1 MTMPHGL
8 AVQTPRP
15 RPSWRQMP
23 ILLLDVSASMGEGR
37 PRRIDVLWDAV
48 RRLKTPQSRWR
59 VAVFSSHCRWVD
71 LKTCPEPHGS
81 TDLAGA
87 LAEISQV
94 RPTAVTLIT
103 DGQPDDSGAAHA
115 AGLLLKC
122 PINICFVGDED
133 ETQAV
138 EFCRR
143 LCEATKGTFATE
155 ALTLAALEKTT
166 HTIRKMLGD
175 GTPTTASI
183 PLGGA
188 TL

>member
-1 MTMPHGL
+1 MTNPHGL
-8 AVQTPRP
+8 VVQTQPS

-23 ILLLDVSASMGEGR
+23 VLLLDVSASMGEGR

-48 RRLKTPQSRWR
+48 RRLKTPHSRWR
-59 VAVFSSHCRWVD
+59 VAVFSRHCRWADVREV
-71 LKTCPEPHGS
+71 PEPHGN
-81 TDLAGA
+81 TDLAEA
-87 LAEISQV
+87 FKEIGQV
-94 RPTAVTLIT
+94 RPSSVTLIT
-103 DGQPDDSGAAHA
+103 DGQPDDTEAAHA
-115 AGLLLKC
+115 AGLLLNC

-133 ETQAV
+133 ETRAV

-155 ALTLAALEKTT
+155 VLTLAAIEKTT

-175 GTPTTASI
+175 GTPMTASI

-188 TL
+188 TP

>member
-1 MTMPHGL
+1 MTTSHGL
-8 AVQTPRP
+8 AVQTPKP

-23 ILLLDVSASMGEGR
+23 VLLLDISASMEEGR
-37 PRRIDVLWDAV
+37 PRRIDLLWEAA
-48 RRLKTPQSRWR
+48 RQLKTPQSRWR
-59 VAVFSSHCRWVD
+59 VAAFSSRCRWVD
-71 LKTCPEPHGS
+71 LKECPEPQGT
-81 TDLAGA
+81 TDLAQA
-87 LAEISQV
+87 FAEIGKV
-94 RPTAVTLIT
+94 APTSATLIT
-103 DGQPDDSGAAHA
+103 DGQPDDAAGAHA

-133 ETQAV
+133 ETQTV

-155 ALTLAALEKTT
+155 ALTLAALEQTT

-183 PLGGA
+183 PLGG
-188 TL
+188 TTP